1 MGAVGLA
8 VIDPHFVRES
18 NIEDCVIEAVGQVGS
33 SVCREESQ
41 ILFLERL
48 DLLQVVIALTTVSQA
63 ST

>member
-33 SVCREESQ
+33 PVHREES
-41 ILFLERL
+41 
-48 DLLQVVIALTTVSQA
+48 
-63 ST
+63 